1 MGRPKR
7 RDRDPGAFLAE
18 AAGQLIGDIPA
29 VLDLTP
35 RQVRAHLMLK
45 KRRDAARLAQ
55 DALAASGD
63 EKAIKKRIRELER

>member
-1 MGRPKR
+1 
-7 RDRDPGAFLAE
+7 
-18 AAGQLIGDIPA
+18 
-29 VLDLTP
+29 
-35 RQVRAHLMLK
+35 MLK